1 GDIPEGMCFTDLL
14 QTNNSFDPLTKR
26 EIRTQLSELFF
37 NNRGIDN
44 NFALASALITSGY
57 LGYPALD
64 PESEAQLLS
73 WLSGEKGV
81 RIATLRKLGLSPSR
95 ITRHNA
101 RHMLCSLLEVVR
113 IAGFA
118 GIAVAVDDLEML
130 IETSVLEEVRYTKM
144 RREDA
149 YESIRELIDGIDTL
163 GCFMIVFAMDR
174 SLLEDETKG
183 LKSYQALWMRIQ
195 NEISS
200 DKVNRFADIIDL
212 EKVERQLEGDG
223 I

>member
-1 GDIPEGMCFTDLL
+1 
-14 QTNNSFDPLTKR
+14 
-26 EIRTQLSELFF
+26 
-37 NNRGIDN
+37 
-44 NFALASALITSGY
+44 
-57 LGYPALD
+57 
-64 PESEAQLLS
+64 
-73 WLSGEKGV
+73 
-81 RIATLRKLGLSPSR
+81 
-95 ITRHNA
+95 
-101 RHMLCSLLEVVR
+101 LEVVR

-212 EKVERQLEGDG
+212 DKVERQLEGDG